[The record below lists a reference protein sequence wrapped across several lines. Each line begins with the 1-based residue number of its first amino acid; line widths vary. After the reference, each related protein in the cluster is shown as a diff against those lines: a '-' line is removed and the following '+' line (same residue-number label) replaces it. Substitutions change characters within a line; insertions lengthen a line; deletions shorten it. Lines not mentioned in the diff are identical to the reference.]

1 VLIGANNM
9 KSRSSLLSLGLA
21 TLGWAAL
28 HAQSATAQTTSG
40 SQDVQIYV
48 GEMFGDRL
56 TQTPLSGDS
65 PRLND
70 NITFGGR
77 YTYNFI
83 KQFGVQLSAGY
94 TPTRAEHAA
103 SGNSDLGLTTV
114 DLDAVWYV
122 IPDLRL
128 AGRQFTAY
136 TEIGAGYA
144 WANLDHPLYGF
155 AGARPVVLTDSN
167 GYTANVGLG
176 AKYYLWD
183 NLFVDF
189 DARYRYLSKLV
200 SDQGQGLNTAETT
213 LSLGYQF

>member
-1 VLIGANNM
+1 MNKRN
-9 KSRSSLLSLGLA
+9 SLLSVGLA
-21 TLGWAAL
+21 TLSLAAL
-28 HAQSATAQTTSG
+28 HTQPAAAQTGPS

-56 TQTPLSGDS
+56 TERPLSGS
-65 PRLND
+65 TPRLND
-70 NITFGGR
+70 NVTFGGR

-94 TPTRAEHAA
+94 TPTRAAHAA
-103 SGNSDLGLTTV
+103 SGDSDLGLTTV

-122 IPDLRL
+122 IPDFNL
-128 AGRQFTAY
+128 AGHRFAAY

-144 WANLDHPLYGF
+144 WANLDHTLYGF
-155 AGARPVVLTDSN
+155 AGARPTGLTDSN
-167 GYTANVGLG
+167 GYTANAGLG

-183 NLFVDF
+183 NLFLDF

-200 SDQGQGLNTAETT
+200 SDEGRGLNTAETT

>member
-1 VLIGANNM
+1 M
-9 KSRSSLLSLGLA
+9 KSRIPLLSLGLT
-21 TLGWAAL
+21 TLGWTALLSESAA
-28 HAQSATAQTTSG
+28 AQTSSS

-56 TQTPLSGDS
+56 TETPLSGTT

-70 NITFGGR
+70 NVTFGGR
-77 YTYNFI
+77 YTYNFMQ
-83 KQFGVQLSAGY
+83 QFGAQLSAGY
-94 TPTRAEHAA
+94 TPARAAHTP
-103 SGNSDLGLTTV
+103 SGDSDLGLTTV
-114 DLDAVWYV
+114 ELDAVWYV
-122 IPDLRL
+122 IPDFSL
-128 AGRQFTAY
+128 AGQRFTVY
-136 TEIGAGYA
+136 TEVGVGYA
-144 WANLDHPLYGF
+144 WASLDHTLYGF
-155 AGARPVVLTDSN
+155 AGTRPAALTDSN

-200 SDQGQGLNTAETT
+200 SDYGQGLNTAETT